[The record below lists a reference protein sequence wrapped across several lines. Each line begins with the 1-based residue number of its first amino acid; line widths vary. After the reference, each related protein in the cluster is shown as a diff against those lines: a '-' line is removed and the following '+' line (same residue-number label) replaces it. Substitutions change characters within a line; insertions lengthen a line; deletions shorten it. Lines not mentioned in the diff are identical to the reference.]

1 MHRSR
6 ARRLPAA
13 TALGALV
20 ALTVATP
27 ATAAS
32 TRFGHIGAPD
42 GVLRTDCHRY
52 RYHYVV
58 KPTSDDWILETWLYD
73 PRGKHR
79 GSGDFASGSDP
90 KRGRASFGICRST
103 VVPGR
108 LTIKARLR
116 WYTPGPLPISP
127 PVEHTRWFTQ
137 AHFELLH
144 R

>member
-6 ARRLPAA
+6 ACRLPAA

-108 LTIKARLR
+108 FTIKARLR

-127 PVEHTRWFTQ
+127 PVEHTRWFTP